1 MLFTLPA
8 LVHTLFAPVNALRKK
23 SVLRRSTD
31 LVNFIQNPLSETD
44 IAILSGNY
52 LRFFTYHRWHFAV
65 FYPIFR
71 QWGYFK
77 CRLGYQDFKDQI
89 CQGHNKPFRVCHSLF
104 FWKVSKIYNSVTT
117 VVEFHREAGEFQC
130 IFAPKWTSWKDLF
143 VCCTFLKLVFGNSI
157 SPVFPNQVSR
167 INSSINKV
175 LF

>member
-1 MLFTLPA
+1 MHKVRVLKYHCMFPLTFNVFVLLVFPRLWNFQFSLCRVLMLFTLPA

-89 CQGHNKPFRVCHSLF
+89 CQGHDKLFRVCHSL
-104 FWKVSKIYNSVTT
+104 
-117 VVEFHREAGEFQC
+117 
-130 IFAPKWTSWKDLF
+130 
-143 VCCTFLKLVFGNSI
+143 I
-157 SPVFPNQVSR
+157 SLENV
-167 INSSINKV
+167 
-175 LF
+175 

>member
-89 CQGHNKPFRVCHSLF
+89 CQGHDKLSRVYHSLF
-104 FWKVSKIYNSVTT
+104 FWKVAYSKWNFKKQTIPIVIKSYVIINVRQYSTDIYRLKTK
-117 VVEFHREAGEFQC
+117 F
-130 IFAPKWTSWKDLF
+130 DL
-143 VCCTFLKLVFGNSI
+143 T
-157 SPVFPNQVSR
+157 
-167 INSSINKV
+167 
-175 LF
+175 